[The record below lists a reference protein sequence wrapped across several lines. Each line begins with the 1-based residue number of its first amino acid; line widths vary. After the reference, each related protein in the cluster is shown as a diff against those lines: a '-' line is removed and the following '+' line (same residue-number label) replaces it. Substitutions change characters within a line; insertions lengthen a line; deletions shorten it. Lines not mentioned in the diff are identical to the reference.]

1 VDAARAGRVISM
13 RFLDSRHV
21 ARLVPYGA
29 CFLPTWGLIG
39 HGLTRGA
46 CHDEGMSTTTPETFA
61 EIALA
66 RLRTLT
72 GDDGAQFRAAQLEA
86 IHDVVADRAR
96 VLCVQRTGWGKSA
109 VYFVAT
115 AMLREGGAGPTLIV
129 SPLLALMRNQIAAA
143 QRLGLRAHTVNSTN
157 REEWDDVRERLA
169 ANTLDLLLISPE
181 RLNNPRFRDG
191 MMPLFAASVGLLVI
205 DEAHCISDWGHDFRP
220 DYRRVRDMLDALAPD
235 VAVLGTTATA
245 NDRVVRDVL
254 EQLATRGGEPMRS
267 YRGPLA
273 RTSLRLEVLELSRPA
288 ERLAW
293 LVEHLPELPGSGIV
307 YTLTKRDA
315 EQVAA
320 FLSANGIPA
329 LAYSGEQQTED
340 RIAAEERLLRNEIKA
355 VVATSA
361 LGMGYDKADLT
372 FVVHYQA
379 PGSVVSYYQQVG
391 RAGRGVD
398 HADVILLRGG
408 EDRRIQDFFIE
419 QAFPARE
426 QVSAVLDEL
435 EAAGEEGRTTREL
448 MAVVNLG
455 MGRIEAMLKILDV
468 EGAVRRAGTRWQFV
482 PGADWVY
489 DADRYAQVTAL
500 RRAEQAAMA
509 AFGAD
514 GRCLMRVLQEEL
526 DDPEPRDCGRCSVC
540 TAPRFARAPDPALV
554 ELAGRHLR
562 SKPLELEVKKMAPD
576 AAGTMRRIP
585 DDARIEPGWALARFG
600 DGGWWPAVERGLR
613 SGRID
618 DEVVAGLADVVRGT
632 GTGGVAWVTTVPSVR
647 LGELIVGLGERLAA
661 QLGVPHLALVAR
673 TEARP
678 PQREMANAVQQAAN
692 VRGAF
697 KVIAGPPRGTGL
709 LLDDRRSSG
718 WTLAMV
724 GGQLRRAGAE
734 RIVPLVL
741 GTLA

>member
-1 VDAARAGRVISM
+1 VSATSIAAATAEAFGARA
-13 RFLDSRHV
+13 LECLH
-21 ARLVPYGA
+21 
-29 CFLPTWGLIG
+29 
-39 HGLTRGA
+39 
-46 CHDEGMSTTTPETFA
+46 
-61 EIALA
+61 
-66 RLRTLT
+66 TLT
-72 GDDGAQFRAAQLEA
+72 DDERSEFRPGQLEA
-86 IHDVVADRAR
+86 IRDVVTERAR

-115 AMLREGGAGPTLIV
+115 ALLREAGAGPTLIV

-143 QRLGLRAHTVNSTN
+143 RRLGLQAHTINSTN
-157 REEWDDVRERLA
+157 RDEWDEVRDRIA
-169 ANTLDLLLISPE
+169 ADAIDLLLISPE
-181 RLNNPRFRDG
+181 RLNNPQFRER
-191 MMPLFAASVGLLVI
+191 MLPLFAASVGLVVI

-220 DYRRVRDMLDALAPD
+220 DYRRVREMLDALAPGA
-235 VAVLGTTATA
+235 AVLGTTATA
-245 NDRVVRDVL
+245 NDRVVGDVL
-254 EQLATRGGEPMRS
+254 EQLASPGGEPLRS

-273 RTSLRLEVLELSRPA
+273 RTSLRLEVLDLPRPA

-293 LVEHLPELPGSGIV
+293 LVENLPTLKGSGIV

-320 FLSANGIPA
+320 FLDANGIPA
-329 LAYSGEQQTED
+329 LAYSGEQETEA
-340 RIAAEERLLRNEIKA
+340 RIATEERLLRNEIKA

-391 RAGRGVD
+391 RAGRGVE
-398 HADVILLRGG
+398 HADIVLLRGG

-426 QVSAVLDEL
+426 RVAAVLEEL
-435 EAAGEEGRTTREL
+435 EGAGDEGRTTREL

-468 EGAVRRAGTRWQFV
+468 EGAVRRDRTRWHLVQ
-482 PGADWVY
+482 GSDWSY
-489 DADRYAQVTAL
+489 DGERYRQVTAL
-500 RRAEQAAMA
+500 RRAEQEAMA

-514 GRCLMRVLQEEL
+514 GRCLMRALQEQL
-526 DDPEPRDCGRCSVC
+526 DDPAAEECGRCSVC
-540 TAPRFARAPDPALV
+540 TAPRFARAPDRALV

-562 SKPLELEVKKMAPD
+562 SRPLELDVKKMAPD
-576 AAGTMRRIP
+576 AAGAMRKIP
-585 DDARIEPGWALARFG
+585 EDVRTEPGWALARFG

-613 SGRID
+613 SGTFD
-618 DEVVAGLADVVRGT
+618 DEVVAGLADVLRRA
-632 GTGGVAWVTTVPSVR
+632 GGQFRWVTTVPSV
-647 LGELIVGLGERLAA
+647 GLGETIERLGTRVAA
-661 QLGVPHLALVAR
+661 DIGVPYLALVAR
-673 TEARP
+673 TEDRP

-697 KVIAGPPRGTGL
+697 KVLATPPPGTGV

-734 RIVPLVL
+734 RVVPLAL
-741 GTLA
+741 GTLL

>member
-1 VDAARAGRVISM
+1 
-13 RFLDSRHV
+13 
-21 ARLVPYGA
+21 
-29 CFLPTWGLIG
+29 
-39 HGLTRGA
+39 
-46 CHDEGMSTTTPETFA
+46 MSTTTQLSFA
-61 EIALA
+61 ATALE

-72 GDDGAQFRAAQLEA
+72 ADDRSQFRPGQLEA
-86 IHDVVADRAR
+86 IQDVVVDRAR

-115 AMLREGGAGPTLIV
+115 ALLRQDPTHPAGPTLIV

-143 QRLGLRAHTVNSTN
+143 RRLGLRAHTVNSTN
-157 REEWDDVRERLA
+157 RDEWDGVRDLIA
-169 ANTLDLLLISPE
+169 SDSLDLLLISPE
-181 RLNNPRFRDG
+181 RLNNPQFRER
-191 MMPLFAASVGLLVI
+191 MLPLFAASVGLLVI

-220 DYRRVRDMLDALAPD
+220 DYRRVKDILSSLAPD
-235 VAVLGTTATA
+235 VGVLGTTATA
-245 NDRVVRDVL
+245 NDRVVGDVV
-254 EQLATRGGEPMRS
+254 EQLAVRGGEPLRA

-273 RTSLRLEVLELSRPA
+273 RTSLRLETLELPRPA
-288 ERLAW
+288 QRLAW
-293 LVEHLPELPGSGIV
+293 LVEYLPRFPGSGIV

-320 FLSANGIPA
+320 FLSDNGITA
-329 LAYSGEQQTED
+329 LAYSGDQDSEH
-340 RIAAEERLLRNEIKA
+340 RIETEERLLRNEVKA

-391 RAGRGVD
+391 RAGRGVE
-398 HADVILLRGG
+398 HADVVLLRGG

-426 QVSAVLDEL
+426 RVAAVLGEL
-435 EAAGEEGRTTREL
+435 EAAGESGRTTREL

-468 EGAVRRAGTRWQFV
+468 EGAVRREGRSWRSI
-482 PGADWVY
+482 PGADWSY
-489 DADRYAQVTAL
+489 DGERYAQVTAL
-500 RRAEQAAMA
+500 RRAEQDAMA
-509 AFGAD
+509 AYGTD

-540 TAPRFARAPDPALV
+540 TRARFAEPLDPALV
-554 ELAGRHLR
+554 ELAERHLR
-562 SKPLELEVKKMAPD
+562 SRPIELEVKKMAPD
-576 AAGTMRRIP
+576 AAGTMRKIP
-585 DDARIEPGWALARFG
+585 EDVRVEPGWALARFG
-600 DGGWWPAVERGLR
+600 DGGWWPAIERGLR
-613 SGRID
+613 SGEFD
-618 DEVVAGLADVVRGT
+618 DEVVAGLADLLRRAGP
-632 GTGGVAWVTTVPSVR
+632 GPGPISWVTAVPSA
-647 LGELIVGLGERLAA
+647 GLGDVLGRLAARLAA
-661 QLGVPHLALVAR
+661 QLGVPYLELVR
-673 TEARP
+673 RKQDRP

-697 KVIAGPPRGTGL
+697 AVIATPPRGAGV

-734 RIVPLVL
+734 HVVPVAL
-741 GTLA
+741 GTLT